1 MKCLPG
7 SRLWSLEEARWGGAP
22 GLSLLTCAWSGCAAA
37 GAAAIGTCRK
47 GGRPD
52 AGLTLPVRQG
62 APRWGCVET
71 RERAARRQPTR
82 HPGKLRPAASR
93 GPPGSAARASG
104 LLPRV
109 LAARASGHKTL
120 QPSRP
125 RRCALRPSPAWPD
138 TGSQVTVPGAGSPIS
153 RALIGPWHVAEARAG
168 TPGRRGFRLSAGTAG
183 GARLS
188 PRQRQSVTARDA
200 GKWSRRPSSCLFY

>member
-1 MKCLPG
+1 MHTQPAGTPG
-7 SRLWSLEEARWGGAP
+7 PRTKREGKISGEVPPRLGALVPGRGKVGWGARALTPHLRLVGLRCRRRHRHWNLQKGRTPGRGTYSPRPSR
-22 GLSLLTCAWSGCAAA
+22 
-37 GAAAIGTCRK
+37 
-47 GGRPD
+47 
-52 AGLTLPVRQG
+52 

-71 RERAARRQPTR
+71 RECAARRQPTR
-82 HPGKLRPAASR
+82 HPGKSRPTASR

-109 LAARASGHKTL
+109 LAASASGQKTL

-153 RALIGPWHVAEARAG
+153 RALIGP
-168 TPGRRGFRLSAGTAG
+168 
-183 GARLS
+183 
-188 PRQRQSVTARDA
+188 
-200 GKWSRRPSSCLFY
+200 